1 VKYLAI
7 LLFTV
12 SMLLS
17 YNSKAV
23 NQNALQDIS
32 FVGQNTSPLESFSPC
47 PDTDDA
53 DGILPQASR
62 ISASGY
68 TVPSSF
74 NYGKKNLSAGFSFRS
89 INGSRICALPYSVNE
104 RHLHARSPLYIA
116 FRSLII

>member
-74 NYGKKNLSAGFSFRS
+74 NYGKKISQPGFHSAVLMAAGFVLCHILSM
-89 INGSRICALPYSVNE
+89 NGIFTPVLP
-104 RHLHARSPLYIA
+104 
-116 FRSLII
+116 FT